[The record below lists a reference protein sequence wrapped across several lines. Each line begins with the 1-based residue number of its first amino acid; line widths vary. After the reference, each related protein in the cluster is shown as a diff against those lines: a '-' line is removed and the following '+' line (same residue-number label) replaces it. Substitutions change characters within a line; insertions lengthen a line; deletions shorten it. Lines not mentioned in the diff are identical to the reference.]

1 MRNCDE
7 CLFHSRKGCT
17 QWSCVIDRVERIR
30 DVLILASAAAKAD
43 NQELKEMAEDKRA
56 LDSVIEKLTHREKP
70 ARLVRAYKVLVTIQ
84 FADGDYSEEEY
95 DGVLYRDRKHA
106 EAKKII
112 AETCYGIEKARI
124 VELTVNE
131 GVFDED

>member
-1 MRNCDE
+1 MVKLTIELPEEFEEHFQTDKFKDS
-7 CLFHSRKGCT
+7 LH
-17 QWSCVIDRVERIR
+17 RVEADLRQWFYDPCQLSGNYEIE
-30 DVLILASAAAKAD
+30 LIEQLGRSFSKA
-43 NQELKEMAEDKRA
+43 ELIDER
-56 LDSVIEKLTHREKP
+56 P

-95 DGVLYRDRKHA
+95 DGVLYRDRSEA
-106 EAKKII
+106 EAQKII

-124 VELTVNE
+124 IELTVDE

>member
-1 MRNCDE
+1 MDKFEDSLHRVYAD
-7 CLFHSRKGCT
+7 LISRINNPYQLSGNYEIELIE
-17 QWSCVIDRVERIR
+17 QLIRSFNEAEVIDER
-30 DVLILASAAAKAD
+30 
-43 NQELKEMAEDKRA
+43 
-56 LDSVIEKLTHREKP
+56 P
-70 ARLVRAYKVLVTIQ
+70 ARPVRAYKVLVTIQ

-124 VELTVNE
+124 VELTVDE

>member
-1 MRNCDE
+1 MKLTIELPEEFVEHFQMDKFEDSLHRVEADLRHRVYDPYQLSGNYEIELIEQLNCSFSKAE
-7 CLFHSRKGCT
+7 
-17 QWSCVIDRVERIR
+17 VIDERPLR
-30 DVLILASAAAKAD
+30 
-43 NQELKEMAEDKRA
+43 
-56 LDSVIEKLTHREKP
+56 P
-70 ARLVRAYKVLVTIQ
+70 VRAYKVLVTIQ

-95 DGVLYRDRKHA
+95 DGVLYRNRKEA

-112 AETCYGIEKARI
+112 AETCYGIEQARI

>member
-1 MRNCDE
+1 MKLTIELPKEFEEHFLKDKF
-7 CLFHSRKGCT
+7 LDSL
-17 QWSCVIDRVERIR
+17 SRVEADLKFRKK
-30 DVLILASAAAKAD
+30 DAYLLSGLYELELITQLKHSFSKAEVVD
-43 NQELKEMAEDKRA
+43 ERPLR
-56 LDSVIEKLTHREKP
+56 P
-70 ARLVRAYKVLVTIQ
+70 VRAYKVLVTIQ

-95 DGVLYRDRKHA
+95 DGVLYRERSEA

>member
-1 MRNCDE
+1 MKLTIELPEEFEDH
-7 CLFHSRKGCT
+7 FRKDKFLD
-17 QWSCVIDRVERIR
+17 SLSRVEADLNFRKK
-30 DVLILASAAAKAD
+30 DAYLLSGLYELELIT
-43 NQELKEMAEDKRA
+43 QLKHSFNEAE
-56 LDSVIEKLTHREKP
+56 VINEKP

-95 DGVLYRDRKHA
+95 DGVLYRDRSEA

-124 VELTVNE
+124 IELTVNE

>member
-1 MRNCDE
+1 MKLMIELPKEFEEHFQKDKFLDSLSRVEADIAYRFNDPWKRSGKHE
-7 CLFHSRKGCT
+7 IELITQLKHSF
-17 QWSCVIDRVERIR
+17 SEAEVIDER
-30 DVLILASAAAKAD
+30 
-43 NQELKEMAEDKRA
+43 
-56 LDSVIEKLTHREKP
+56 P